1 MELNKIG
8 PSEGRG
14 FYELQLQIFQELLT
28 KYKDFDTNPAAE
40 PFSRTELRFQNPQMD
55 FYFILQDGEKIGIAR
70 VLSQENGN
78 RLSSLGILPQW
89 QGKGYAQKTI
99 TLLESKYPQVD
110 HWELDTIRQEE
121 KLCYLYE
128 KMGYR
133 LTGESQQIQ
142 DGMDLVVYKKQLEK
156 A

>member
-1 MELNKIG
+1 MELYKIG
-8 PSEGRG
+8 PSEGRE
-14 FYELQLQIFQELLT
+14 FYGLQLQIFEDLFS

-55 FYFILQDGEKIGIAR
+55 FYFILREREKIGIAR
-70 VLSQENGN
+70 VLRQENSN

-89 QGKGYAQKTI
+89 QGRGYAQKAI
-99 TLLESKYPQVD
+99 TLLEREYPQVD

-133 LTGESQQIQ
+133 LTGESQRIQ

-156 A
+156 T